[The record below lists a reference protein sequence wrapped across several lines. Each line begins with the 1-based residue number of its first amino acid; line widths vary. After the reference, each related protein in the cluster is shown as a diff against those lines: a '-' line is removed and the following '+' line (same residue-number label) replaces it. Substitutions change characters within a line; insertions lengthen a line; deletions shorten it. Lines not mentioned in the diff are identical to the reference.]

1 VGPLNLFH
9 ELWNL
14 MTPGILFSVFW
25 ATMLGIMVG
34 MLPGLT
40 ATMGIALLTGL
51 TFQWATENAIVILIA
66 MYVGAIYGGS
76 RSAIL
81 VNIPGTPANAAAC
94 LDGYPLARSGR
105 AGEAIGLATTSSFLG
120 SFIALIFMAFFTP
133 YLGQIALRFLSYEFF
148 WLTLFGVL
156 ICGNLTAPE
165 DPLKGWIA
173 GFLGL
178 FLAMVGMDAIQAYP
192 RFAYGKVDL
201 YGGLSLIPALVGV
214 YGMTEVIQSTVE
226 GVRQEPLA
234 QVKRVIPRLGE
245 VLKHWKNIVRSG
257 IIGTFVG
264 AIPGVGE
271 NIASFVAY
279 DFAQRASKTPEKFG
293 KGAVEGLVAAE
304 TGDNACVGGAIIP
317 VLVLAVPGSPPAA
330 VLLAAMWLHGMRP
343 GPLLV
348 IEAPNTIYQVSAMF
362 LMASVA
368 MLVLG
373 LSMVRLVVKILK
385 VPTAVLMPIILVL
398 CAVGSFAINGRVF
411 DILVM
416 LLFGLIGYP
425 LRKMK
430 YPDAPLILGLILGP
444 MLDEN
449 LRRGLLL
456 NHGDITPFFT
466 RPISIILIIFILI
479 TLFGRNPYVKR
490 AFQAMKRSLLGAVGI
505 GRSRKG

>member
-1 VGPLNLFH
+1 MGVVDLVNAL
-9 ELWNL
+9 LNL
-14 MTPGILFSVFW
+14 MTPQILISVLW
-25 ATMLGIMVG
+25 ATFLGIIVG

-51 TFQWATENAIVILIA
+51 TFQWESANAIVILIA

-94 LDGYPLARSGR
+94 IDGHPLALQGK
-105 AGEAIGLATTSSFLG
+105 AGEAIGVATTSSFLG
-120 SFIALIFMAFFTP
+120 STIALFFMAFFTP
-133 YLGQIALRFLSYEFF
+133 YLGQIALRFQSFEFF

-165 DPLKGWIA
+165 DPLKGWLS
-173 GFLGL
+173 GFIGL

-192 RFAYGKVDL
+192 RFAYGQVDL
-201 YGGLSLIPALVGV
+201 YGGLSMIPALVGI
-214 YGMTEVIQSTVE
+214 YGMTEVIQTTVE
-226 GVRQEPLA
+226 AQRRGKIVQVR
-234 QVKRVIPRLGE
+234 RVLPRIREL
-245 VLKHWKNIVRSG
+245 LKNWKNIIRSG
-257 IIGTFVG
+257 LIGTFVG
-264 AIPGVGE
+264 TIPGVGE

-279 DFAQRASKTPEKFG
+279 DFARRASKTPEKFG
-293 KGAVEGLVAAE
+293 KGAVEGLAAAE

-343 GPLLV
+343 GPLLI
-348 IEAPNTIYQVSAMF
+348 IEAPNYIYEVSAMF

-368 MLVLG
+368 MLILG
-373 LSMVRLVVKILK
+373 LSMVRIIVKILR
-385 VPTAVLMPIILVL
+385 VPTAILMPIILVL

-416 LLFGLIGYP
+416 LLFGVIGYP
-425 LRKMK
+425 LRKLK

-449 LRRGLLL
+449 LRRGLIL
-456 NHGDITPFFT
+456 NDGSLTPFFT
-466 RPISIILIIFILI
+466 RPICIILIIFILMTIFSRNVILKRTLQFLKDSI
-479 TLFGRNPYVKR
+479 TGMF
-490 AFQAMKRSLLGAVGI
+490 
-505 GRSRKG
+505 RKTR

>member
-1 VGPLNLFH
+1 VGLLNLFQ
-9 ELWNL
+9 ELWKL
-14 MTPGILFSVFW
+14 LTPEIVFSVFW
-25 ATMLGIMVG
+25 ATMLGITVG

-51 TFQWATENAIVILIA
+51 TFQWSTEHAIVILIA

-81 VNIPGTPANAAAC
+81 LNIPGTPANAAAC
-94 LDGYPLARSGR
+94 LDGHPLALSGR

-120 SFIALIFMAFFTP
+120 SLIALSFMAFFTP
-133 YLGQIALRFLSYEFF
+133 YLGQIALRFQSFEFF

-156 ICGNLTAPE
+156 ICGSLTAPE

-178 FLAMVGMDAIQAYP
+178 ILAMVGMDVIQAYP
-192 RFAYGKVDL
+192 RFAYGEVDL
-201 YGGLSLIPALVGV
+201 YGGLSMIPALVGV

-226 GVRQEPLA
+226 VVRQETIT
-234 QVKRVIPRLGE
+234 QEVRRVIPRLGD
-245 VLKHWKNIVRSG
+245 LAKQWKNFVRSG

-293 KGAVEGLVAAE
+293 KGIVDGLVAAE
-304 TGDNACVGGAIIP
+304 TADNACVGGAIIP

-348 IEAPNTIYQVSAMF
+348 IEAPDTIYQVSAMF
-362 LMASVA
+362 LMAMVA
-368 MLVLG
+368 ILVLG
-373 LSMVRLVVKILK
+373 LSWVRIFVKILR
-385 VPTAVLMPIILVL
+385 VPTAILMPIVLVL
-398 CAVGSFAINGRVF
+398 CAVGSFAINGRIF

-456 NHGDITPFFT
+456 NNGDLTPFFT
-466 RPISIILIIFILI
+466 RPISIILIIFILF
-479 TLFGRNPYVKR
+479 TLFGRNPYVKQ
-490 AFQAMKRSLLGAVGI
+490 AFQAIKRSILEATGI
-505 GRSRKG
+505 GRKR

>member
-1 VGPLNLFH
+1 VGVVDLVNAL
-9 ELWNL
+9 LGL
-14 MTPGILFSVFW
+14 MTPQILFSVLW
-25 ATMLGIMVG
+25 ATFLGIIVG

-51 TFQWATENAIVILIA
+51 TFQWESANAIVILIA

-94 LDGYPLARSGR
+94 LDGHPLALQGK
-105 AGEAIGLATTSSFLG
+105 AGEAIGIATTSSFLG
-120 SFIALIFMAFFTP
+120 STIALFFMAFFTP
-133 YLGQIALRFLSYEFF
+133 YLGQVALRFQSFEFF

-173 GFLGL
+173 GFIGL
-178 FLAMVGMDAIQAYP
+178 FLAMVGMDAIQAFP
-192 RFAYGKVDL
+192 RFAYGQVDL
-201 YGGLSLIPALVGV
+201 YGGLSMIPALVGI
-214 YGMTEVIQSTVE
+214 YGMTEVIQTTVE
-226 GVRQEPLA
+226 AHRQGRIVQVR
-234 QVKRVIPRLGE
+234 RVLPRIRDLIQN
-245 VLKHWKNIVRSG
+245 WKNIIRSG
-257 IIGTFVG
+257 LIGTFVG
-264 AIPGVGE
+264 TIPGVGE

-279 DFAQRASKTPEKFG
+279 DFARRASKTPEKFG
-293 KGAVEGLVAAE
+293 KGAIEGLAAAE

-343 GPLLV
+343 GPLLI
-348 IEAPNTIYQVSAMF
+348 IEAPNYIYEVSAMF
-362 LMASVA
+362 FLASLA
-368 MLVLG
+368 MLILG
-373 LSMVRLVVKILK
+373 LSMVRVIVKILH
-385 VPTAVLMPIILVL
+385 VPTAILMPIILVL

-416 LLFGLIGYP
+416 LLFGIIGYP
-425 LRKMK
+425 LRKMQ

-449 LRRGLLL
+449 LRRGLIL
-456 NHGDITPFFT
+456 NEGSLMPFFS
-466 RPISIILIIFILI
+466 RPICIILIIFILM
-479 TLFGRNPYVKR
+479 TLFSRSAILKR
-490 AFQAMKRSLLGAVGI
+490 TMHALKQSITSMF
-505 GRSRKG
+505 RKKIT

>member
-1 VGPLNLFH
+1 
-9 ELWNL
+9 

>member
-1 VGPLNLFH
+1 VGVDNLFR

-14 MTPGILFSVFW
+14 MTPQILFSVFW
-25 ATMLGIMVG
+25 ATLLGIMVG

-51 TFQWATENAIVILIA
+51 TFQWAPANAIVILIA

-81 VNIPGTPANAAAC
+81 VNIPGTPANAATC

-105 AGEAIGLATTSSFLG
+105 AGEAIGLSTTSSFLG
-120 SFIALIFMAFFTP
+120 SFIGLLFMAFFTP
-133 YLGQIALRFLSYEFF
+133 YLGQIALRFQSFEFF

-178 FLAMVGMDAIQAYP
+178 FLAMVGMDPIQAYP
-192 RFAYGKVDL
+192 RFAYGQVDL
-201 YGGLSLIPALVGV
+201 YGGLSLIPALVGI
-214 YGMTEVIQSTVE
+214 YGMTEVIQALTE
-226 GVRQEPLA
+226 AHKQEVIV
-234 QVKRVIPRLGE
+234 QVKRVLPRLRE
-245 VLKHWKNIVRSG
+245 LVRHWKNIARSG

-279 DFAQRASKTPEKFG
+279 DFAQRASKNPEKFG
-293 KGAVEGLVAAE
+293 KGSVEGLAAAE
-304 TGDNACVGGAIIP
+304 TANNACVGGAIIP

-343 GPLLV
+343 GPLLMV
-348 IEAPNTIYQVSAMF
+348 EAPNYIYEVSAMF
-362 LMASVA
+362 LMASFA

-373 LSMVRLVVKILK
+373 LSMVRVIIKILR
-385 VPTAVLMPIILVL
+385 VPTPILMPIIMVL

-416 LLFGLIGYP
+416 LVFGLIGYP
-425 LRKMK
+425 LRMMK

-456 NHGDITPFFT
+456 NSGSIVPFFS
-466 RPISIILIIFILI
+466 RPISMVLVVFILF
-479 TLFGRNPYVKR
+479 TLFGRNRYVR
-490 AFQAMKRSLLGAVGI
+490 GVLVRGRRSLSRVLR
-505 GRSRKG
+505 RSR

>member
-1 VGPLNLFH
+1 MGVIELLNAL
-9 ELWNL
+9 LGL
-14 MTPGILFSVFW
+14 MRPDILFSVFW
-25 ATMLGIMVG
+25 ATFLGIIVG

-51 TFQWATENAIVILIA
+51 TFQWESSNAIVILIA

-81 VNIPGTPANAAAC
+81 LNIPGTPANAATC
-94 LDGYPLARSGR
+94 IDGHPLALQGK
-105 AGEAIGLATTSSFLG
+105 AGEAIGIATTSSFLG
-120 SFIALIFMAFFTP
+120 STIALFFMAFFTP
-133 YLGQIALRFLSYEFF
+133 YLGQIALRFQSFEFF

-165 DPLKGWIA
+165 DPLKGWIS

-178 FLAMVGMDAIQAYP
+178 LLAMIGMEVIQAYP
-192 RFAYGKVDL
+192 RFSYGTVDL
-201 YGGLSLIPALVGV
+201 YGGISMIPALVGI
-214 YGMTEVIQSTVE
+214 YGMTEVILTMVE
-226 GVRQEPLA
+226 DQHRAKIL
-234 QVKRVIPRLGE
+234 QVGRVLPRIKDLL
-245 VLKHWKNIVRSG
+245 VNWKNIIRSG
-257 IIGTFVG
+257 IIGVFVG
-264 AIPGVGE
+264 AVPGVGE

-279 DFAQRASKTPEKFG
+279 DFAHRASKTPEKFV
-293 KGAVEGLVAAE
+293 KGSIEGLVAAE

-348 IEAPNTIYQVSAMF
+348 IEAPHYIYEVSAMF
-362 LMASVA
+362 LLASVA
-368 MLVLG
+368 MLILG
-373 LSMVRLVVKILK
+373 LSMVKVVVKILR
-385 VPTAVLMPIILVL
+385 VPTSVLMPIILVL
-398 CAVGSFAINGRVF
+398 CVVGAFAISGRVF
-411 DILVM
+411 DILIM

-449 LRRGLLL
+449 LRRGLIL
-456 NHGDITPFFT
+456 NNGSLIPFFT
-466 RPISIILIIFILI
+466 RPISIVLVIFII
-479 TLFGRNPYVKR
+479 MTLFSRSKIVKKAWTRMKFLIFGR
-490 AFQAMKRSLLGAVGI
+490 F
-505 GRSRKG
+505 RKST

>member
-1 VGPLNLFH
+1 MGAV
-9 ELWNL
+9 ELAQAIWAL
-14 MTPGILFSVFW
+14 LTPNILLSVFW
-25 ATMLGIMVG
+25 ATFLGIIVG

-51 TFQWATENAIVILIA
+51 TFQWESSNAIVILIA

-94 LDGYPLARSGR
+94 LDGHPLALQGK
-105 AGEAIGLATTSSFLG
+105 AGEAIGIATTSSFFG
-120 SFIALIFMAFFTP
+120 STIALFFMAFFTP
-133 YLGQIALRFLSYEFF
+133 WLGQIALNFQSFEFF

-165 DPLKGWIA
+165 DPLKGWLA

-178 FLAMVGMDAIQAYP
+178 FLAMIGMDAIQAHG
-192 RFAYGKVDL
+192 RFTYGSIDL
-201 YGGLSLIPALVGV
+201 SGGLSMIPALVGI
-214 YGMTEVIQSTVE
+214 YGLTEVIQATVE
-226 GVRQEPLA
+226 AQKRGKII
-234 QVKRVIPRLGE
+234 QVKRVLPRARDIISN
-245 VLKHWKNIVRSG
+245 WKNIIRSG
-257 IIGTFVG
+257 ITGVFVG

-279 DFAQRASKTPEKFG
+279 DFAQRASKHPEKFG
-293 KGAVEGLVAAE
+293 KGSVEGLTAAE

-330 VLLAAMWLHGMRP
+330 VLLAAMWLHDMRP

-348 IEAPNTIYQVSAMF
+348 LEAPNYIYEVSAMF
-362 LMASVA
+362 FLASLA
-368 MLVLG
+368 MLILG
-373 LSMVRLVVKILK
+373 LSMVRVFVKVLH
-385 VPTAVLMPIILVL
+385 VPTTILMPIILVL

-416 LLFGLIGYP
+416 LIFGLIGYP

-430 YPDAPLILGLILGP
+430 YPDAPLILGLLLGP

-449 LRRGLLL
+449 LRRGLIL
-456 NHGDITPFFT
+456 NSGDLTPFFT
-466 RPISIILIIFILI
+466 RPISIILIVAIVLTVFS
-479 TLFGRNPYVKR
+479 RNRRFK
-490 AFQAMKRSLLGAVGI
+490 QAVG
-505 GRSRKG
+505 GLKAALLRPFRRSR

>member
-1 VGPLNLFH
+1 
-9 ELWNL
+9 
-14 MTPGILFSVFW
+14 MTPEILFSVFW
-25 ATMLGIMVG
+25 ATMLGIVVG

-51 TFQWATENAIVILIA
+51 TFQWATSNAIVILIA

-81 VNIPGTPANAAAC
+81 LNIPGTPANAAAC

-133 YLGQIALRFLSYEFF
+133 YLGQIALRFKSFEFF

-226 GVRQEPLA
+226 VVHQEPLA
-234 QVKRVIPRLGE
+234 QVRRVLPRLGE
-245 VLKHWKNIVRSG
+245 LLKHWKNIVRSG

-279 DFAQRASKTPEKFG
+279 DFAQRASKTPEQFG
-293 KGAVEGLVAAE
+293 KGSVEGLAAAE

-348 IEAPNTIYQVSAMF
+348 IEAPNAIYQVSAMF

-385 VPTAVLMPIILVL
+385 VPIAVLMPIILVL
-398 CAVGSFAINGRVF
+398 CTVGSFAIHGRVF

-449 LRRGLLL
+449 LRRGLILT
-456 NHGDITPFFT
+456 HGSLTPFFT
-466 RPISIILIIFILI
+466 SPISIILIIFILF
-479 TLFGRNPYVKR
+479 TLFGKNRYVK
-490 AFQAMKRSLLGAVGI
+490 QALRGMKRSILGAVGI
-505 GRSRKG
+505 GRFRKT

>member
-1 VGPLNLFH
+1 
-9 ELWNL
+9 
-14 MTPGILFSVFW
+14 MTPEILFSVFW
-25 ATMLGIMVG
+25 ATMLGILVG

-51 TFQWATENAIVILIA
+51 TFQWATSNAIVILIA

-81 VNIPGTPANAAAC
+81 LNIPGTPANAAAC

-133 YLGQIALRFLSYEFF
+133 YLGQIALRFKSFEFF

-226 GVRQEPLA
+226 VVHQEPLA
-234 QVKRVIPRLGE
+234 QVRRVLPRLGE
-245 VLKHWKNIVRSG
+245 LLKHWKNIVRSG

-279 DFAQRASKTPEKFG
+279 DFAQRASKTPEQFG
-293 KGAVEGLVAAE
+293 KGSVEGLAAAE

-348 IEAPNTIYQVSAMF
+348 IEAPNAIYQVSAMF

-385 VPTAVLMPIILVL
+385 VPIAVLMPIILVL
-398 CAVGSFAINGRVF
+398 CTVGSFAIHGRVF

-449 LRRGLLL
+449 LRRGLILT
-456 NHGDITPFFT
+456 HGSLTPFFT
-466 RPISIILIIFILI
+466 SPISIILIIFILF
-479 TLFGRNPYVKR
+479 TLFGKNRYVK
-490 AFQAMKRSLLGAVGI
+490 QALRGMKRSILGAVGI
-505 GRSRKG
+505 GRFRKT

>member
-1 VGPLNLFH
+1 VGAFELLNSIG
-9 ELWNL
+9 NL
-14 MTPGILFSVFW
+14 MTWDILFSVFW
-25 ATMLGIMVG
+25 ATFLGIIVG

-40 ATMGIALLTGL
+40 ATMGIALLTTL
-51 TFQWATENAIVILIA
+51 TFQEEGSKAIVILIA

-81 VNIPGTPANAAAC
+81 VNIPGTPANAATC
-94 LDGYPLARSGR
+94 IDGHPLALQGK
-105 AGEAIGLATTSSFLG
+105 AGEAIGIATTSSFFG
-120 SFIALIFMAFFTP
+120 STIALFFMAFFTP
-133 YLGQIALRFLSYEFF
+133 YLGQIALEFQSFEFF

-178 FLAMVGMDAIQAYP
+178 FLAMIGMDAIQAHG
-192 RFAYGKVDL
+192 RFTYGSIDL
-201 YGGLSLIPALVGV
+201 SGGLSMIPALVGV
-214 YGMTEVIQSTVE
+214 YGMTEVIQTSVE
-226 GVRQEPLA
+226 APQQAKIV
-234 QVKRVIPRLGE
+234 QVKRVIPKLHDI
-245 VLKHWKNIVRSG
+245 VVNWKNIIRSG
-257 IIGTFVG
+257 VTGVFVG

-279 DFAQRASKTPEKFG
+279 DMAQRSSKTPEKFG
-293 KGAVEGLVAAE
+293 KGSIEGLTAAE

-330 VLLAAMWLHGMRP
+330 VLLAAMWLHDMRP

-348 IEAPNTIYQVSAMF
+348 IEAPNFIYDVSAMF
-362 LMASVA
+362 FLASAA
-368 MLVLG
+368 MLILG
-373 LSMVRLVVKILK
+373 LLMVRIFVKVLEVK
-385 VPTAVLMPIILVL
+385 PSTLMPIILVL
-398 CAVGSFAINGRVF
+398 CAVGSFAIHGRVF
-411 DILVM
+411 DIMVM

-430 YPDAPLILGLILGP
+430 FPDAPLILGLILGP

-456 NHGDITPFFT
+456 NQGDVSPFIT
-466 RPISIILIIFILI
+466 RPICIILIVLILL
-479 TLFGRNPYVKR
+479 TLVNRNKHFKR
-490 AFQAMKRSLLGAVGI
+490 AMASFKAMLLSPFRRSQN
-505 GRSRKG
+505 

>member
-1 VGPLNLFH
+1 MGPLNLFH

-14 MTPGILFSVFW
+14 MTPEILFSVFW
-25 ATMLGIMVG
+25 ATMLGILVG

-51 TFQWATENAIVILIA
+51 TFQWATSNAIVILIA

-81 VNIPGTPANAAAC
+81 LNIPGTPANAAAC

-133 YLGQIALRFLSYEFF
+133 YLGQIALRFKSFEFF

-226 GVRQEPLA
+226 VVHQEPLA
-234 QVKRVIPRLGE
+234 QVRRVLPRLGE
-245 VLKHWKNIVRSG
+245 LLKHWKNIVRSG

-279 DFAQRASKTPEKFG
+279 DFAQRASKTPEQFG
-293 KGAVEGLVAAE
+293 KGSVEGLAAAE

-348 IEAPNTIYQVSAMF
+348 IEAPNAIYQVSAMF

-385 VPTAVLMPIILVL
+385 VPIAVLMPIILVL
-398 CAVGSFAINGRVF
+398 CTVGSFAIHGRVF

-449 LRRGLLL
+449 LRRGLILT
-456 NHGDITPFFT
+456 HGSLTPFFT
-466 RPISIILIIFILI
+466 SPISIILIIFILF
-479 TLFGRNPYVKR
+479 TLFGKNRYVK
-490 AFQAMKRSLLGAVGI
+490 QALRGMKRSILGAVGI
-505 GRSRKG
+505 GRFRKT

>member
-1 VGPLNLFH
+1 
-9 ELWNL
+9 
-14 MTPGILFSVFW
+14 
-25 ATMLGIMVG
+25 
-34 MLPGLT
+34 
-40 ATMGIALLTGL
+40 
-51 TFQWATENAIVILIA
+51 
-66 MYVGAIYGGS
+66 
-76 RSAIL
+76 
-81 VNIPGTPANAAAC
+81 
-94 LDGYPLARSGR
+94 
-105 AGEAIGLATTSSFLG
+105 
-120 SFIALIFMAFFTP
+120 LIFMAFFTP
-133 YLGQIALRFLSYEFF
+133 YLGQIALRFLSFEFF

-293 KGAVEGLVAAE
+293 KGSVEGLAAAE

-456 NHGDITPFFT
+456 NHGDLTPFFT
-466 RPISIILIIFILI
+466 RPISIILIIFILL

-490 AFQAMKRSLLGAVGI
+490 AFQAMKRSILGAVGI
-505 GRSRKG
+505 GRSHKA

>member
-1 VGPLNLFH
+1 MGVVDLVNALLG
-9 ELWNL
+9 L
-14 MTPGILFSVFW
+14 MTPQILFSVFW
-25 ATMLGIMVG
+25 ATFLGIIVG

-51 TFQWATENAIVILIA
+51 TFQWESANAIVILIA

-81 VNIPGTPANAAAC
+81 VNIPGTPANAATC
-94 LDGYPLARSGR
+94 IDGHPLALQGK
-105 AGEAIGLATTSSFLG
+105 AGEAIGIATTSSFFG
-120 SFIALIFMAFFTP
+120 STIALFFMAFFTP
-133 YLGQIALRFLSYEFF
+133 YLGQIALRFQSFEFF

-165 DPLKGWIA
+165 DHLKGWIS

-178 FLAMVGMDAIQAYP
+178 FLAMIGMEAIQAYP
-192 RFAYGKVDL
+192 RFTYGTIDL
-201 YGGLSLIPALVGV
+201 YGGLSMIPALVGI
-214 YGMTEVIQSTVE
+214 YGMTEVIQTTVE
-226 GVRQEPLA
+226 A
-234 QVKRVIPRLGE
+234 QRRGAMPQVGRVLPRIKDL
-245 VLKHWKNIVRSG
+245 LKNWKNIIRSG
-257 IIGTFVG
+257 LIGVFVG

-279 DFAQRASKTPEKFG
+279 DFSRRASKTPEKFG
-293 KGAVEGLVAAE
+293 KGSVEGLVAAE

-348 IEAPNTIYQVSAMF
+348 LEAPHYIYEVSAMF
-362 LMASVA
+362 LLASVA
-368 MLVLG
+368 MLILG
-373 LSMVRLVVKILK
+373 LSMVRLVVKILR
-385 VPTAVLMPIILVL
+385 VPTTILMPIILVL
-398 CAVGSFAINGRVF
+398 CAVGSFAISGRIF

-416 LLFGLIGYP
+416 LVFGLIGYP

-449 LRRGLLL
+449 LRRGLIL
-456 NHGDITPFFT
+456 NNGSLEPFFT
-466 RPISIILIIFILI
+466 RPICIILILLILM
-479 TLFGRNPYVKR
+479 TLF
-490 AFQAMKRSLLGAVGI
+490 S
-505 GRSRKG
+505 RSRILKQTMQGLKKSIFGLFRKPT